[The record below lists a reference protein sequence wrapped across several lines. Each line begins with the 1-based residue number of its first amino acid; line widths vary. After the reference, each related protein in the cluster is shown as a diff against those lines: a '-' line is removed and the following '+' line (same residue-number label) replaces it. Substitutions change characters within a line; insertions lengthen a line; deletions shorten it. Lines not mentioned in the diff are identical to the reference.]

1 MARNVE
7 KGRSMLNQWLKAK
20 ELSDKKSFFKIP
32 KRVQEVDDLESAESY
47 RKYIIKEICSKIKEI
62 QNYSLSDQHIR
73 ELNDQINKLI
83 SIKNKWEIRIIELGG
98 PDYQTESNTLINAHC
113 SELKGNNNYKYF
125 GAAKNLKGVRELLFK
140 ESDDRRK
147 LVLKK
152 KKEKRNLEKFVN
164 IHYFGYCDDE
174 NEILLK
180 EELKIQKKLEKNDLK
195 ILKRIRSLK
204 NNN

>member
-7 KGRSMLNQWLKAK
+7 KGKSMLNQWLKAK
-20 ELSDKKSFFKIP
+20 ELNEKKNFFKIP
-32 KRVQEVDDLESAESY
+32 KKVYEVDDLESAISY

-125 GAAKNLKGVRELLFK
+125 GAAKNLKGVKELLFR
-140 ESDDRRK
+140 ENEERK
-147 LVLKK
+147 KLALKK
-152 KKEKRNLEKFVN
+152 KKDKRNLDKFVN

-174 NEILLK
+174 NEILLN

-195 ILKRIRSLK
+195 ILKKIRKLK

>member
-1 MARNVE
+1 MARNIE
-7 KGRSMLNQWLKAK
+7 KGKSMLNQWLKAK
-20 ELSDKKSFFKIP
+20 ELNEKKNFFKIP
-32 KRVQEVDDLESAESY
+32 KKVYEVDDLESAVSY

-125 GAAKNLKGVRELLFK
+125 GAAKNLKGVKELLFK
-140 ESDDRRK
+140 ENEERK
-147 LVLKK
+147 KLALKK
-152 KKEKRNLEKFVN
+152 KRDKRNLDKFVN

-174 NEILLK
+174 NEVLLK

-195 ILKRIRSLK
+195 VLKKIRKLK

>member
-20 ELSDKKSFFKIP
+20 ELNDKKSFFKIP
-32 KRVQEVDDLESAESY
+32 KRVNEVDDLESAVSC
-47 RKYIIKEICSKIKEI
+47 RKHIIKEICSKIKEI
-62 QNYSLSDQHIR
+62 QNFSLSDQHIR

-125 GAAKNLKGVRELLFK
+125 GAAKNLKGVKELLGK
-140 ESDDRRK
+140 ESDDRKK

-152 KKEKRNLEKFVN
+152 KKERRNLDNFVN

-174 NEILLK
+174 NEMLLR
-180 EELKIQKKLEKNDLK
+180 EEMKIQKKLEKKDLE
-195 ILKRIRSLK
+195 ILKKWRSLK
-204 NNN
+204 NYN

>member
-20 ELSDKKSFFKIP
+20 ELNDKKSFFKIP
-32 KRVQEVDDLESAESY
+32 KRVNEVDDLESAVSC
-47 RKYIIKEICSKIKEI
+47 RKHIIKEICSKIKEI
-62 QNYSLSDQHIR
+62 QNFSLSDQHIR

-125 GAAKNLKGVRELLFK
+125 GAAKNLKGVKELLGK
-140 ESDDRRK
+140 ESDDRKK
-147 LVLKK
+147 LLLKK
-152 KKEKRNLEKFVN
+152 KKERRNLDKFVN

-174 NEILLK
+174 NEMLLR
-180 EELKIQKKLEKNDLK
+180 EEMKIQKKLEKKDLE
-195 ILKRIRSLK
+195 ILKKWRSLK
-204 NNN
+204 NYN

>member
-20 ELSDKKSFFKIP
+20 ELSEQKSFFKIP
-32 KRVQEVDDLESAESY
+32 KRVNEVEDLETAVSC
-47 RKYIIKEICSKIKEI
+47 RRHIIKEICNKIKEI

-125 GAAKNLKGVRELLFK
+125 GAAKNLKGVKELLLK
-140 ESDDRRK
+140 ESDDRK
-147 LVLKK
+147 KFILKK
-152 KKEKRNLEKFVN
+152 KKENRFFDKHVN
-164 IHYFGYCDDE
+164 IHYFGYCDDQ
-174 NEILLK
+174 NEMLLR
-180 EELKIQKKLEKNDLK
+180 EELKMQNRLEQDDLK
-195 ILKRIRSLK
+195 TLKRIRSLK
-204 NNN
+204 NYN

>member
-32 KRVQEVDDLESAESY
+32 KRVHEVDDLESAESY